1 MPNRLKMNF
10 TLFLN
15 VLKIFNE
22 DNKRPKCLYPH
33 QRLYNDFLSKGF
45 IFAYQ
50 LPHHRINN
58 QQWHR
63 KAALYSLNTIA
74 PSLVITIHLV
84 YMHWSSDFI
93 KERMS
98 LSIVFKCPFWFLY
111 KINSIE
117 NLQSRSA
124 QLVHRLYKGV
134 EVAVRAIMYNTV
146 QTFKVHSHSSS
157 ICTDKNPD
165 MIIFWLHIN
174 TDFLLNMIWRFTVEH
189 LHHCW
194 THFLINTL

>member
-50 LPHHRINN
+50 LPHHRINEN

-63 KAALYSLNTIA
+63 KPALYSLNTIA

-84 YMHWSSDFI
+84 IWTV
-93 KERMS
+93 R
-98 LSIVFKCPFWFLY
+98 
-111 KINSIE
+111 
-117 NLQSRSA
+117 QSR
-124 QLVHRLYKGV
+124 Q
-134 EVAVRAIMYNTV
+134 E
-146 QTFKVHSHSSS
+146 
-157 ICTDKNPD
+157 
-165 MIIFWLHIN
+165 
-174 TDFLLNMIWRFTVEH
+174 DF
-189 LHHCW
+189 
-194 THFLINTL
+194 